1 MTTAPGAASLGHD
14 DAELITGEA
23 VALDLRPADFILRG
37 AGALI
42 DAVLYI
48 VVWLLVLFAISL
60 PFVSGII
67 PPELMTPV
75 IISSLVVCLVIVP
88 MVVETLSHGKSLG
101 KLAVGARI
109 VRDDGG
115 AITLRHAAIR
125 ALMGIVDVY
134 MSFGG
139 VAALT
144 GLLNPKAKRLGDFL
158 AGTYAQHE
166 RPPKDNTVI
175 FGVPVELTAWAE
187 TADVARMPD
196 TLARRIAQFLKQ
208 AGGVTPSTRER
219 ASRELANEA
228 SRYVSPIPSVDP
240 VLFLAGVAAVRR
252 DREFA
257 ALQGE
262 KRRLIALSPVLQG
275 LPHRFPRRSNV
286 HDAN

>member
-1 MTTAPGAASLGHD
+1 MTSAQGVASIDLD

-37 AGALI
+37 AGSLI
-42 DAVLYI
+42 DAIVYI
-48 VVWLLVLFAISL
+48 VVWLLVLFAISMPL
-60 PFVSGII
+60 VSGLI

-75 IISSLVVCLVIVP
+75 IIASLVVCIVLVP
-88 MVVETLSHGKSLG
+88 MVVETLTQGKSLG

-125 ALMGIVDVY
+125 ALMGIVDIY
-134 MSFGG
+134 LSFGG

-144 GLLNPKAKRLGDFL
+144 GLLSPKAKRLGDIL

-166 RPPKDNTVI
+166 RPPKDDTVI
-175 FGVPVELTAWAE
+175 FGVPLELTAWAE

-208 AGGVTPSTRER
+208 AGGVTPTTRER
-219 ASRELANEA
+219 VSRELANEA
-228 SRYVSPIPSVDP
+228 SRYVSPIPNVDP

-257 ALQGE
+257 ALMGE
-262 KRRLIALSPVLQG
+262 QRRLRTLAPVLRG
-275 LPHRFPRRSNV
+275 VPHRFPVR
-286 HDAN
+286 D

>member
-1 MTTAPGAASLGHD
+1 MTSAPGVASADID

-37 AGALI
+37 AGSLI
-42 DAVLYI
+42 DAIVYI
-48 VVWLLVLFAISL
+48 VVWLLVVFAISM
-60 PFVSGII
+60 PFISGLI

-75 IISSLVVCLVIVP
+75 IISSLVTCIVIVP
-88 MVVETLSHGKSLG
+88 MVVETLTQGKSLG

-125 ALMGIVDVY
+125 ALMGIVDIY
-134 MSFGG
+134 LSFGG

-144 GLLNPKAKRLGDFL
+144 GLLNPKAKRLGDIL

-166 RPPKDNTVI
+166 RPPKDDTVI

-208 AGGVTPSTRER
+208 AGGVTPTTRER
-219 ASRELANEA
+219 VSRELANEA
-228 SRYVSPIPSVDP
+228 SRYVSPIPNVDP

-257 ALQGE
+257 ALMGE
-262 KRRLIALSPVLQG
+262 QRRLGALAPVLRG
-275 LPHRFPRRSNV
+275 VPHRFPRRG
-286 HDAN
+286 

>member
-1 MTTAPGAASLGHD
+1 MTTVPGAASVDLD
-14 DAELITGEA
+14 DSELITGEA

-42 DAVLYI
+42 DAVVYI
-48 VVWLLVLFAISL
+48 VVWFAILFALSL
-60 PFVSGII
+60 PLISDLI
-67 PPELMTPV
+67 PPAMIGPV
-75 IISSLVVCLVIVP
+75 IVASLVVCLVILP
-88 MVVETLSHGKSLG
+88 MVIETLTQGKSLG

-115 AITLRHAAIR
+115 AISLRHAAIR
-125 ALMGIVDVY
+125 SLMAVVDIY
-134 MSFGG
+134 LSLGG

-158 AGTYAQHE
+158 AGTYAQNE

-175 FGVPVELTAWAE
+175 FGVPVELTGWAA

-196 TLARRIAQFLKQ
+196 SLARRIAQFLKQ
-208 AGGVTPSTRER
+208 AGSLTPATRER
-219 ASRELANEA
+219 VSRELANEA
-228 SRYVSPIPSVDP
+228 SRFVSPIPSADP

-262 KRRLIALSPVLQG
+262 RARLSKLAPVLRG
-275 LPHRFPRRSNV
+275 LPHRFPHRSSVRDMN
-286 HDAN
+286 

>member
-1 MTTAPGAASLGHD
+1 MTTAQGAVSVGHD

-48 VVWLLVLFAISL
+48 VVWLLVVFAISL
-60 PFVSGII
+60 PLVSGLI

-75 IISSLVVCLVIVP
+75 IISSLVICLIIVP

-125 ALMGIVDVY
+125 SLMGVVDIY
-134 MSFGG
+134 LSFGG

-144 GLLNPKAKRLGDFL
+144 GLLNPQAKRLGDFL

-166 RPPKDNTVI
+166 RPPRDNTVI

-208 AGGVTPSTRER
+208 AGGVTPTTRER
-219 ASRELANEA
+219 VSRELANEA
-228 SRYVSPIPSVDP
+228 SRYVSPIPSVHP

-262 KRRLIALSPVLQG
+262 KRRLSALSPVLQG
-275 LPHRFPRRSNV
+275 LPHRFPHRSSVRDVN
-286 HDAN
+286 

>member
-1 MTTAPGAASLGHD
+1 MTSVPGAASVEFD
-14 DAELITGEA
+14 DSELITGEA
-23 VALDLRPADFILRG
+23 VALDLRPADFVLRG

-42 DAVLYI
+42 DAVVYI
-48 VVWLLVLFAISL
+48 VVWLAILFAISI
-60 PFVSGII
+60 PFISDLI
-67 PPELMTPV
+67 PPSLVAPV
-75 IISSLVVCLVIVP
+75 LISSLVVCLVILP
-88 MVVETLSHGKSLG
+88 MVIETLTQGKSLG

-125 ALMGIVDVY
+125 SLMAIVDIY
-134 MSFGG
+134 LSLGG

-158 AGTYAQHE
+158 AGTYAQNE

-175 FGVPVELTAWAE
+175 FGVPVELTGWAS

-196 TLARRIAQFLKQ
+196 SLARRIAQFLKQ
-208 AGGVTPSTRER
+208 AGSLTPGTRER
-219 ASRELANEA
+219 VGRELANEA
-228 SRYVSPIPSVDP
+228 ARFVSPIPDVDP

-262 KRRLIALSPVLQG
+262 KGRLAALAPVLRG
-275 LPHRFPRRSNV
+275 MPHRFPQRG
-286 HDAN
+286 